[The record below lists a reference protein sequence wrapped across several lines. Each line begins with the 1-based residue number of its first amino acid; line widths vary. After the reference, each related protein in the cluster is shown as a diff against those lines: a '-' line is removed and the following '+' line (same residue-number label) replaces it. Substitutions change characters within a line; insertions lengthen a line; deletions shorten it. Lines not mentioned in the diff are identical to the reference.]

1 MLFRTRTVTTLPDG
15 RLQAVLELL
24 DGRVITFVL
33 DPKNLV
39 IYAVANQKGGV
50 GKTPTSINLAYAL
63 VRVIRAIF
71 GIEIKVLLVDMDPQA
86 SLSEYFLGDQADVQE
101 ITILDAL
108 CGGPVEGPHGKPQP
122 IAPIII
128 NDNIHLL
135 PAHDGLAAAEIIIPR
150 LSNTEKRLAKVLS
163 YYAGTYAVAVIDCPP
178 SLGILNKNALAT
190 AHKVVIP
197 VKTERSA
204 ERTLKLIRRS
214 IDDVVESDLNGG
226 LQTWG
231 ILPTL
236 FDSRKGHHRKVLSEI
251 HQNYPGQTYPEV
263 SAETTKYNEA
273 FERRTDVSSLDKNLG
288 QYWDRLALSML
299 IKEEKKTPSGEKEND
314 EQWMKASNQLL
325 TSLQAQ
331 PLPQENVEVTTQH

>member
-1 MLFRTRTVTTLPDG
+1 MLFRTRDVTTLPDG

-24 DGRVITFVL
+24 DGRIITFVL
-33 DPKNLV
+33 DLKNLV

-108 CGGPVEGPHGKPQP
+108 CGGPVEGPHGKPKP
-122 IAPIII
+122 IGPIII

-163 YYAGTYAVAVIDCPP
+163 FYAGAYTAVVIDCPP
-178 SLGILNKNALAT
+178 SLGILTKNALAT
-190 AHKVVIP
+190 AQKVLVP

-204 ERTLKLIRRS
+204 ERTLKLINRS
-214 IDDVVESDLNGG
+214 IDDIVDSDLNEH
-226 LQTWG
+226 LQVWG

-236 FDSRKGHHRKVLSEI
+236 YDSRKGHHRKVLLEI
-251 HQNYPGQTYPEV
+251 HQNYEGNVYPEV

-273 FERRTDVSSLDKNLG
+273 FERRTDVSSLDKRLG
-288 QYWDRLALSML
+288 EYWDRLAFSML
-299 IKEEKKTPSGEKEND
+299 TKENQKTPEGEKVKN
-314 EQWMKASNQLL
+314 EQWMKASNEIMK
-325 TSLQAQ
+325 SLRAQ
-331 PLPQENVEVTTQH
+331 PVLREDVEATTQH